1 MIELRLRSKI
11 SQEELKQKV
20 CKILTDEDYNLL
32 IHKDTTIR
40 GINGEILAVYQ
51 RNVIPEDIVNNTY
64 PVLHDLKKYQTNNR
78 TLASGLPQ
86 YKRDTGGTRTDTIK
100 PIASTTIGNFDPK
113 QNTPYCRLT
122 AWSGKETEKYEELFP
137 LFQFIGKEMERVAPK
152 RYKAQMEFVNRTH
165 PDWVIPNTP
174 FTTITV
180 NNSYPT
186 GVHTDKGDLDEG
198 ISTLAVI
205 TKGEYKG
212 GYLTLPEYRIAFNVG
227 HRDLLIFNA
236 HEWHGNTKLNM
247 LSDDAERISVVCY
260 YRENM
265 VDCDSMEE
273 EEQKKADISELRMIK
288 GDRSGIVQKYRK
300 EKLDSKS

>member
-1 MIELRLRSKI
+1 
-11 SQEELKQKV
+11 
-20 CKILTDEDYNLL
+20 
-32 IHKDTTIR
+32 
-40 GINGEILAVYQ
+40 
-51 RNVIPEDIVNNTY
+51 
-64 PVLHDLKKYQTNNR
+64 LHDLKKYQTNNR

-205 TKGEYKG
+205 TKGEYEG

-300 EKLDSKS
+300 EKLDAKS

>member
-11 SQEELKQKV
+11 TEEELKQKV
-20 CKILTDEDYNLL
+20 GKILTDEDYNLL
-32 IHKDTTIR
+32 IHKDTTVR
-40 GINGEILAVYQ
+40 GLNGEILAVYQ
-51 RNVIPEDIVNNTY
+51 RNVIPEEIVNNTY
-64 PVLHDLKKYQTNNR
+64 PVLHGLKKYQSNNR

-86 YKRDTGGTRTDTIK
+86 YKNNRGTRSSTIK
-100 PIASTTIGNFDPK
+100 PIASTTIGGFDPK
-113 QNTPYCRLT
+113 NNMPYCRLT
-122 AWSGKETEKYEELFP
+122 AWSGNEVEKYSELFP
-137 LFQFIGKEMERVAPK
+137 LFQKIGSEMQRVAPK
-152 RYKAQMEFVNRTH
+152 RYEAQMDFVNRTH

-205 TKGEYKG
+205 AKGEYEG

-236 HEWHGNTKLNM
+236 HEWHGNTKLEM
-247 LSDDAERISVVCY
+247 KSEDAERISVVCY

-265 VDCDSMEE
+265 AKCDSMAEE
-273 EEQKKADISELRMIK
+273 ESKKKEIAE
-288 GDRSGIVQKYRK
+288 RK
-300 EKLDSKS
+300 MVKDNTGVVKKFMEEKFAK

>member
-11 SQEELKQKV
+11 SQDELKQKV
-20 CKILTDEDYNLL
+20 GKLLTDEDYNLL

-100 PIASTTIGNFDPK
+100 PRASTTIGNFDPK
-113 QNTPYCRLT
+113 QNRTYWRLT

-205 TKGEYKG
+205 TKGEYEG

>member
-1 MIELRLRSKI
+1 MIEIRLKSKI
-11 SQEELKQKV
+11 SEEELKQKV
-20 CKILTDEDYNLL
+20 GKILTDEDYNLL

-51 RNVIPEDIVNNTY
+51 RNVIPEDIVDKTY

-86 YKRDTGGTRTDTIK
+86 YKRQTGGTRSSTVK
-100 PIASTTIGNFDPK
+100 PIASTTIGGFDPK
-113 QNTPYCRLT
+113 NNTPYCRLT
-122 AWSGKETEKYEELFP
+122 AWSGKETEQYEELFP

-205 TKGEYKG
+205 TRGEYEG
-212 GYLTLPEYRIAFNVG
+212 GYLTLPEYRVAFNVG

-236 HEWHGNTKLNM
+236 QEWHGNTKLNM
-247 LSDDAERISVVCY
+247 LTEDAERISVVCY

-265 VDCDSMEE
+265 AMCDSMEE
-273 EEQKKADISELRMIK
+273 EERKKAEIAE
-288 GDRSGIVQKYRK
+288 RK
-300 EKLDSKS
+300 LVKDNTGVVKQFMKENFEALK